1 MSKKNQL
8 QKDYEDLNRKIS
20 QAAEAEIKKIQE
32 KIEAL
37 KEEARQMGETVE
49 RTITEKETKVT
60 KKKD

>member
-20 QAAEAEIKKIQE
+20 KAAEAEIKIIQE

-37 KEEARQMGETVE
+37 KDEARRMGESVE
-49 RTITEKETKVT
+49 QTLAEKETKVI